1 MLLFAVVAEIRLR
14 TRRPG
19 VRISPGAPLFPSK
32 TLEISR
38 FGRLGACPSEASRFK
53 RAGQGAAR
61 CSQQE
66 TRRCG
71 EATAEV
77 ALGRSAEPC
86 CRRNSGAWSFSRT
99 LASNVSTTTHFCFVA
114 EDSDMATSVNRRS
127 ASSARPRPLARSGA
141 QQCIPAHAMRSRSVT
156 ESVTVLAERAPVAQL
171 DRVPAFEAGC
181 CRFESDRARHEIQK
195 ARLSV
200 FYATCMF

>member
-1 MLLFAVVAEIRLR
+1 MGTKLSHASRKQGVLLADFLGPCRMLLFAVVAEIRLR

-19 VRISPGAPLFPSK
+19 VRISPGAPLFPNK

-127 ASSARPRPLARSGA
+127 ASFVFLGTPATACSFGRSAVHTGARDAIAKCNRKCYSARRTRARSSTG
-141 QQCIPAHAMRSRSVT
+141 
-156 ESVTVLAERAPVAQL
+156 
-171 DRVPAFEAGC
+171 
-181 CRFESDRARHEIQK
+181 
-195 ARLSV
+195 
-200 FYATCMF
+200 